1 LLDDD
6 WKPNVKPLNS
16 AYKIFSAK
24 KTEPEFTNYA
34 KIKDEPT
41 FIATLDYIFYSHH
54 EELLSVR
61 DVKKLP
67 NRVELEVGVEEGGGG
82 VPLPNKY
89 EPSDHLLLSATF
101 KLL

>member
-1 LLDDD
+1 
-6 WKPNVKPLNS
+6 
-16 AYKIFSAK
+16 
-24 KTEPEFTNYA
+24 
-34 KIKDEPT
+34 
-41 FIATLDYIFYSHH
+41 
-54 EELLSVR
+54 LLSVR
-61 DVKKLP
+61 DAKKLP